1 MSLIKMMESI
11 EELEQVYPVMSELR
25 SNYTLDAFITQCS
38 RQFAQG
44 YRLAA
49 LVNFGEVMSVAGLRV
64 SENLGMGKF
73 LYVDDLVTA
82 KKFRSQGCGKFLLSW
97 IKAYAKEQGC
107 AQLHL
112 DSYVTRHEA
121 HRFYLQQ
128 RLHISGHHFYVDLDR
143 TL

>member
-11 EELEQVYPVMSELR
+11 EELEQVYPVMLELR
-25 SNYTLDAFITQCS
+25 SNYTLDSFITQCG

-44 YRLAA
+44 YRIAA
-49 LVNFGEVMSVAGLRV
+49 LVNFGEVMSVAGFRI

-73 LYVDDLVTA
+73 LYVDDLVTV

-97 IKAYAKEQGC
+97 AKVYAKEQGC

-112 DSYVTRHEA
+112 DSYVTRHDA

-128 RLHISGHHFYVDLDR
+128 RLDISGYHFHIDLDR